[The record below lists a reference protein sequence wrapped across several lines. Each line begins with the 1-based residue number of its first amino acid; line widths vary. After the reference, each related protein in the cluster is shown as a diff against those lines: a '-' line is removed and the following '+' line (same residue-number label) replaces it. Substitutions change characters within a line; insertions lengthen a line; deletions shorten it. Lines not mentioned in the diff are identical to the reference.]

1 MAVQL
6 ADMAPEA
13 RDLLGRSVA
22 WMDHYWDAERGLLWG
37 MGEIAD
43 WDGSTHETYHIVRE
57 SVWYA
62 LGLLVRDQPG
72 DAGRAVQALEAI
84 LACQFDEPGKVY
96 HGTFYRAPEE
106 PHPPEPAIVWKH
118 YDPNWREF
126 IITAISVILSEY
138 EEMLQRPLVEMIDI
152 AIRKAVE
159 GTLARGLT
167 ARYTNIALMQAQ
179 MLVYAGDR
187 FSESGW
193 IDAGEEMG
201 REVRR
206 LFDLHDAF
214 EEYNSPTY
222 YGTDIY
228 ALGLWQAYCPSPLL
242 QRWGAEMEE
251 ALWRDIAQFYHA
263 GLKNVAGPYDRSY
276 GMDMRRYVALLGEY
290 IWLVT
295 GRELAPFPD
304 LNVPLGHAGDF
315 CFGPMVAVRPPR
327 VPADAAVHFR
337 TFLGERCVEHLLVG
351 DPLRKATAWLAE
363 RVMIGAEAT
372 SLRDIG
378 QGQFHPATI
387 HWRVSRKAHP
397 ERGGAE
403 PRDVGS
409 VRLVATRP
417 VDAVAGPH
425 RLAVTSL
432 GTVSFLI
439 ACPGVSQSDGNP
451 EASVTPDRWRL
462 PGLEVR
468 VQASAPGTVEDLGE
482 GQIVVRYGLEKW
494 AGEKEKRKGMAA
506 AEPPKEEG
514 KTEIVLDLDDR

>member
-1 MAVQL
+1 MAMQL

-13 RDLLGRSVA
+13 RDLLERSVA
-22 WMDHYWDAERGLLWG
+22 WMDHYWDAGRGLLWG
-37 MGEIAD
+37 MGEVAD
-43 WDGSTHETYHIVRE
+43 WDGSTHEAYHIVRE
-57 SVWYA
+57 SAWYA
-62 LGLLVRDQPG
+62 LGLLVRSQPG
-72 DAGRAVQALEAI
+72 DAGRAVQALNAI

-138 EEMLQRPLVEMIDI
+138 QEMLPGPLVEKIDI

-187 FSESGW
+187 HRERGW
-193 IDAGEEMG
+193 IEAGEEMG
-201 REVRR
+201 REVHR
-206 LFDLHDAF
+206 LFELHDAF

-228 ALGLWQAYCPSPLL
+228 ALGLWQAYCSSRHL
-242 QRWGAEMEE
+242 QRWGAGMEE

-290 IWLVT
+290 IWLIT
-295 GRELAPFPD
+295 GREEAPFPD
-304 LNVPLGHAGDF
+304 LNAPLGHAGDF

-337 TFLGERCVEHLLVG
+337 SFQGERCVEHLLAG
-351 DPLRKATAWLAE
+351 DPLRTATAWLAE

-387 HWRVSRKAHP
+387 HWRLP
-397 ERGGAE
+397 RGASK
-403 PRDVGS
+403 DAGS
-409 VRLVATRP
+409 VRLMAVRP
-417 VDAVAGPH
+417 VDAVASPH

-432 GTVSFLI
+432 GPVSFLI
-439 ACPGVSQSDGNP
+439 ALPGLSQSEGNP
-451 EASVTPDRWRL
+451 ATSVTSEHWPL

-468 VQASAPGTVEDLGE
+468 VQAPAPGTVEDLGE
-482 GQIVVRYGLEKW
+482 GRILVRYGLDWE
-494 AGEKEKRKGMAA
+494 AGEGEGGGPAAEGKGKAA

-514 KTEIVLDLDDR
+514 KTTIVLDLDGG